1 MIQTTT
7 KPKSIFLKVV
17 QFPVTRIVLAL
28 VFIGGLSTLVSL
40 GLNALIRT
48 LGLAAIVPP
57 VWVALVDVVVVC
69 LAYRL
74 FVRVIERRAATE
86 FSLRWLHELALGT
99 AFGLVLFSVV
109 IGVLWLLGSYQ
120 IIGSNPWQI
129 MFSALWIGIVPGFV
143 EEILFR
149 GVLYRIVEESLG
161 TGFALVSTS
170 LLFGFAHAANPGATL
185 FSSVAIA
192 LEAGLMLGI
201 TYTLTRRLWLPI
213 GIHFA
218 WNFAQG
224 GIYGVNVSG
233 LPVSGWLKSQLV
245 GPELISGGN
254 FGAEGSIVAVVICLL
269 AFVLF
274 LVMAIQAVGLPGI
287 DRANFNI
294 SGFIGF
300 YTSYCVLN
308 SIVTHS
314 LLRILSPYSRFNG
327 GQWF

>member
-7 KPKSIFLKVV
+7 QPKSIFLKVV

-40 GLNALIRT
+40 GLNALIRR
-48 LGLAAIVPP
+48 LGLAATVPP
-57 VWVALVDVVVVC
+57 VLIALADVVVVC
-69 LAYRL
+69 LAYAL
-74 FVRVIERRAATE
+74 FVRVIERRVATE
-86 FSLRWLHELALGT
+86 FSLRWLYELALGT

-109 IGVLWLLGSYQ
+109 IGALWLLGSYQ

-129 MFSALWIGIVPGFV
+129 VFSALWIGIVPGFV

-149 GVLYRIVEESLG
+149 GVLYRIIEESLG
-161 TGFALVSTS
+161 TWIALISTS
-170 LLFGFAHAANPGATL
+170 FLFGFAHLANPGATL
-185 FSSVAIA
+185 FSAVAIA

-233 LPVSGWLKSQLV
+233 NEVNGWLKSQLV
-245 GPELISGGN
+245 GPELISGGS
-254 FGAEGSIVAVVICLL
+254 FGAEGSLVAVIICLL
-269 AFVLF
+269 AFALF
-274 LVMAIQAVGLPGI
+274 LGM
-287 DRANFNI
+287 
-294 SGFIGF
+294 
-300 YTSYCVLN
+300 T
-308 SIVTHS
+308 
-314 LLRILSPYSRFNG
+314 LRRGNLVQPFWVRR
-327 GQWF
+327 